1 MSSATYHADA
11 SEARGVGPVAAAL
24 RAVDRRAGLQVR
36 DSQSHET
43 AVVHTVP
50 LLSGTEKEG
59 GREGERK
66 HLVVAERAGL
76 GSEGVTAIV
85 PADALVTRLRA
96 KSTRKALKESPLS
109 VALSQ

>member
-1 MSSATYHADA
+1 MSSVTYRTDA

-43 AVVHTVP
+43 AVVHTMP
-50 LLSGTEKEG
+50 LLSGTEKEV